1 MLKQKKSYVI
11 FFLLIFFIP
20 LLSSCNSE
28 ETEKEKRTG
37 FMMDTTVNVRAIGK
51 NAEKA
56 VDEAFQRLE
65 KIENL
70 MSVTIEDSDIYRIN
84 ENPGKPVTVDPRTIE
99 VLKRTIKYSEL
110 TEGNLD
116 PSIGPL
122 INLWNIDGNNP
133 TVPTDEDI
141 NGAKQFVDYRQI
153 IINEEKNTVT
163 LPQEGMSLDL
173 GAVVKGYAADELQE
187 IFADYSIKS
196 GFIDLGGNI
205 IVIGNKPD
213 DSRWRVGIQDP
224 RIGETGVVGLMEL
237 SEKTVV
243 TSGNYERYF
252 KEDGTI
258 YHHLLSPFTGKPTRN
273 NLKSV
278 SIVTENSFAAD
289 CLSTGIYL
297 MGLDKGLK
305 LINSMEDIEAIFI
318 TDKLEVILTPGLED
332 AFTLREDDF
341 TLEGVD

>member
-1 MLKQKKSYVI
+1 
-11 FFLLIFFIP
+11 
-20 LLSSCNSE
+20 
-28 ETEKEKRTG
+28 
-37 FMMDTTVNVRAIGK
+37 MMDTTVNVRAIGK

-173 GAVVKGYAADELQE
+173 GAVVKG
-187 IFADYSIKS
+187 
-196 GFIDLGGNI
+196 
-205 IVIGNKPD
+205 
-213 DSRWRVGIQDP
+213 
-224 RIGETGVVGLMEL
+224 
-237 SEKTVV
+237 
-243 TSGNYERYF
+243 
-252 KEDGTI
+252 
-258 YHHLLSPFTGKPTRN
+258 
-273 NLKSV
+273 
-278 SIVTENSFAAD
+278 
-289 CLSTGIYL
+289 
-297 MGLDKGLK
+297 
-305 LINSMEDIEAIFI
+305 
-318 TDKLEVILTPGLED
+318 
-332 AFTLREDDF
+332 
-341 TLEGVD
+341 